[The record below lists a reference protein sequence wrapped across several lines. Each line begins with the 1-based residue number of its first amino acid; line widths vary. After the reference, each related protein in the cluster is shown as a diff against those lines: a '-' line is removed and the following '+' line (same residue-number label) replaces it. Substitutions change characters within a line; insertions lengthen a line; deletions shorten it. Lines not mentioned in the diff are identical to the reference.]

1 MVAALKSRRLAA
13 LPATDPMHI
22 RLTPLSKV
30 VGKRGLAFRGAGRR
44 ERLNNCPP
52 LEARSN
58 GPNKSGDDE
67 PFSLRDSETLGN
79 IGVVGVLA
87 TAVVVGGALVIL
99 NPYAGQKI
107 KQETIKIAEVPTPLP
122 AKPQKSFVKP
132 PPAPPI
138 AAQPIPKPA
147 TPPVVTTPKP
157 APAPA
162 PAPKKPSATVA
173 LPAVK
178 AKPAAQS
185 GQGGS
190 NTTLIGGLIAVA
202 AIGGGVAYFARNS
215 EENGFGTTTAAESE
229 SSAAAPNAE
238 APSEGSSNESAAA
251 ADTGEDKMTEAKEWI
266 AEWRK
271 RQE

>member
-1 MVAALKSRRLAA
+1 M
-13 LPATDPMHI
+13 
-22 RLTPLSKV
+22 
-30 VGKRGLAFRGAGRR
+30 GKRGLAFRGVGRR
-44 ERLNNCPP
+44 ERLNICPP

-58 GPNKSGDDE
+58 GPNKGGGG

-87 TAVVVGGALVIL
+87 TAIVVGGALVIL

-107 KQETIKIAEVPTPLP
+107 KQETIKVAEVPTPLP
-122 AKPQKSFVKP
+122 SKPQKSSVKP

-147 TPPVVTTPKP
+147 APPVAAKPKP
-157 APAPA
+157 KPTPA
-162 PAPKKPSATVA
+162 PAPKKPSAAVA
-173 LPAVK
+173 KPAVK

-185 GQGGS
+185 DQGGS
-190 NTTLIGGLIAVA
+190 STSLIGGLVAVA

-215 EENGFGTTTAAESE
+215 EENGVATTTAAES
-229 SSAAAPNAE
+229 AAPATTPIAE
-238 APSEGSSNESAAA
+238 APSEGSSNESPEAA
-251 ADTGEDKMTEAKEWI
+251 ADTEENKMTEAKEWI